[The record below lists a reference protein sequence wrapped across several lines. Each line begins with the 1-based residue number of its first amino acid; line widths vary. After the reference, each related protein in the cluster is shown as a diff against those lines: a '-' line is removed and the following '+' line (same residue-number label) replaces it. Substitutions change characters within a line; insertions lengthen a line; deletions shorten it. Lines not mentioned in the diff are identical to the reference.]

1 MTQTVIRETVLQ
13 ELEGLTEDRISEV
26 LDFIRF
32 LKFRQEAEKAR
43 QRFAVAV
50 EEARAIAKARG
61 ITDEDVLEEIRAAR
75 AGQ

>member
-32 LKFRQEAEKAR
+32 LKFRQEAERAR
-43 QRFAVAV
+43 QRFVVAV
-50 EEARAIAKARG
+50 EEARAIARARG